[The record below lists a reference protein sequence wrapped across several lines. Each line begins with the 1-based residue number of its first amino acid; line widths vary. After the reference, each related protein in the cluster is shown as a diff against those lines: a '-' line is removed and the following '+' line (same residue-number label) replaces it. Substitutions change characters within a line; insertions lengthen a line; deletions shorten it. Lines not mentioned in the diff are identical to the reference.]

1 MGDTMKKRI
10 LALSL
15 LICLTTVSPVM
26 GQDVEWPPDALAVSY
41 AVAAKLTN
49 QQGPSSVSFIPG
61 ADAYMEGLNNG
72 YFYTFKHGGAIPV
85 IGQNYGI
92 GDNYAADVA
101 GVIHLFDPN
110 ERIATLQ
117 YLAQYT
123 VQKDKISITQCLAA
137 TSSPSKLTLEVYMIP
152 YATFLQAVPIESRGD
167 WGAVYH
173 AAKTYGFNPQRDQ
186 TKIDKYLVMTFV
198 KNRLPADAK
207 FEVIMS
213 DRKKAQWQRDNLA
226 KKQESYLDYDGWR
239 VHMFAAK
246 FNPSSLRDR
255 FYNNYYYTPGS
266 GINQDL
272 RERNHVAR
280 YNSKPSASGP
290 SAPMQTATAP
300 PAVSTNQPQQT
311 YRPVPHQQKVPVNA
325 YAPTPTPQ
333 TRSGEGP
340 YGRGTAFLNPLF
352 PEDVKAMQVRLR
364 DLGYY
369 KGTIDQ
375 NWGPMTKQALDNFA
389 VKYGFPKGQW
399 SLGLQ
404 KALFKG
410 TGL

>member
-1 MGDTMKKRI
+1 MKKII
-10 LALSL
+10 LTLSF
-15 LICLTTVSPVM
+15 LICLTTASPVM

-49 QQGPSSVSFIPG
+49 QQGPSSVSFAPG

-72 YFYTFKHGGAIPV
+72 YFYNFKHGGAIPV

-101 GVIHLFDPN
+101 GVIHLFDSN

-137 TSSPSKLTLEVYMIP
+137 TSSPSKMTLEVYMIP
-152 YATFLQAVPIESRGD
+152 YETFLQAVPIESRGD

-186 TKIDKYLVMTFV
+186 AKIDKYLVMTFV

-266 GINQDL
+266 GIAQDL

-290 SAPMQTATAP
+290 SAPIKSAVAP
-300 PAVSTNQPQQT
+300 PVPTSTPRPQT
-311 YRPVPHQQKVPVNA
+311 A

-333 TRSGEGP
+333 TGSGEGP
-340 YGRGTAFLNPLF
+340 YGRGTAFLNPVF

-369 KGTIDQ
+369 KGKIDQ
-375 NWGPMTKQALDNFA
+375 NWGPITRQALDNFA